1 MILSLAA
8 RLEVKMDLVGAHVLA
23 MDTPPAAQFD
33 R

>member
-8 RLEVKMDLVGAHVLA
+8 RLEVVMDLVGVHVHA
-23 MDTPPAAQFD
+23 MNTPPAAQFD